1 MSNTTTVNPTIN
13 ITLPNQPMPPT
24 SSPPAARPMFE
35 RQESLDRYALIT
47 HFLKQF
53 DLRTEDHNE
62 ILHKLTGVGAG
73 VRRG

>member
-1 MSNTTTVNPTIN
+1 
-13 ITLPNQPMPPT
+13 
-24 SSPPAARPMFE
+24 MFE